1 MKMKIL
7 NANDPNFV
15 EKFREAVGAEP
26 GESIELAIPQF
37 DRIDG
42 QSVPLIP
49 ADLSALPKMTEN
61 ELRLL
66 GCQRWDENHWLYPGE
81 WYDFIPEGHPMLCID
96 GSTVIFEKGKTDNDT
111 RFGALAYGFLRI
123 PEGSGKPDPKT

>member
-1 MKMKIL
+1 MIKIINL
-7 NANDPNFV
+7 NDPNAG
-15 EKFREAVGAEP
+15 EQLREAIGLEP
-26 GESIELAIPQF
+26 GEKLEVYQPQF

-42 QSVPLIP
+42 QSVPPIP

-81 WYDFIPEGHPMLCID
+81 WYDSIPEGHPMLCID

-123 PEGSGKPDPKT
+123 PEGSGGTDSQT